1 MPIFDSLKFDG
12 DLSPSEIMNKKIVGI
27 LRMII
32 VLITMYLQRIKFY
45 INSKKNILTQA
56 SEISGCITFKTL

>member
-1 MPIFDSLKFDG
+1 MTYNVMITNKYTYMKKNNDISMHIFDSLKFDG

-27 LRMII
+27 LRIII

-45 INSKKNILTQA
+45 IK
-56 SEISGCITFKTL
+56 

>member
-1 MPIFDSLKFDG
+1 MTYNVMITNKYTYMKKNNDISMPIFDSLKFDG

-27 LRMII
+27 LRIII

-45 INSKKNILTQA
+45 IK
-56 SEISGCITFKTL
+56 

>member
-27 LRMII
+27 LRIII

-45 INSKKNILTQA
+45 IN
-56 SEISGCITFKTL
+56 

>member
-1 MPIFDSLKFDG
+1 MITNKYTYMKKNNDISMPIFDSLKFDG

-27 LRMII
+27 LRIII

-45 INSKKNILTQA
+45 IK
-56 SEISGCITFKTL
+56 